1 MKCHLAPDRNRSGA
15 IRMLDVAAIICVLGV
30 LTFVGIIALGQIKDR
45 VLRNRCRGNL
55 MNIGKSLDLYVA
67 DNHGELPDCSGNDPR
82 YGRAGW
88 PWNMETNLTT
98 ELQAKGLTRANF
110 YCPANPAMNDD
121 RHWNFSRVVGGTS
134 RVIGYGM
141 LFRGTSTVPPG
152 SWVSRLTDKN
162 STTPSQTELGF
173 DSTAC
178 INDDYTRIQGLWVD
192 RSNHMRKLQPLG
204 GNVLCQ
210 DEHVEWRN
218 FSSMQFRFRT
228 FGPGGAIDWSY

>member
-1 MKCHLAPDRNRSGA
+1 MKCRPAPKRKLSGA
-15 IRMLDVAAIICVLGV
+15 IRPLDVAAIICVLGV
-30 LTFVGIIALGQIKDR
+30 LAFLSIIGSAQLKSHALR
-45 VLRNRCRGNL
+45 TRCQGNL
-55 MNIGKSLDLYVA
+55 MNIGKSLDLYAA

-88 PWNMETNLTT
+88 PWNMETNLTA
-98 ELQAKGLTRANF
+98 ELEAKGLLRENF

-134 RVIGYGM
+134 RIIGYGM
-141 LFRGTSTVPPG
+141 LFRGTRTVLPG
-152 SWVSRLTDKN
+152 SWVSKLTDK
-162 STTPSQTELGF
+162 SSATPSQVELGF
-173 DSTAC
+173 DATAC
-178 INDDYTRIQGLWVD
+178 INDDYTHIQGLWVD

-218 FSSMQFRFRT
+218 FDRMQVRFHT
-228 FGPGGAIDWSY
+228 FGPGGVIDWSY

>member
-1 MKCHLAPDRNRSGA
+1 MKCHLAPNRNLCGA
-15 IRMLDVAAIICVLGV
+15 FRPLDLAAIVCVLGV
-30 LTFVGIIALGQIKDR
+30 LTFVGIIASGQIKER
-45 VLRNRCRGNL
+45 ALRNRCRGNL
-55 MNIGKSLDLYVA
+55 MNIGKSLDLYAA

-88 PWNMETNLTT
+88 PWNMETNLTAAL
-98 ELQAKGLTRANF
+98 EAKGLIREKF
-110 YCPANPAMNDD
+110 YCPANPTMNDD

-141 LFRGTSTVPPG
+141 LFRGTATVPPG
-152 SWVSRLTDKN
+152 SWVSRLADKN
-162 STTPSQTELGF
+162 SATPSQTELGF

-178 INDDYTRIQGLWVD
+178 INGDYTRIQGLWVD
-192 RSNHMRKLQPLG
+192 RSNHMRKQQPVG

-218 FSSMQFRFRT
+218 FNGMEVRFHT
-228 FGPGGAIDWSY
+228 VGPGGVIDWSY